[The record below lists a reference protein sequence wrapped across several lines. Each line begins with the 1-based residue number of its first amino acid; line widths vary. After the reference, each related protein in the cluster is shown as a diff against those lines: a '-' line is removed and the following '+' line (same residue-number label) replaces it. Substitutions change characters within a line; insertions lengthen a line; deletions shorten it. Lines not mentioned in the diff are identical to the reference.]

1 MLSKLTPAGCRPHRD
16 LGHAGLARV
25 LPAGNN
31 PAVQSVKDLMSTE
44 SAAAHSASLPQSSQA
59 RRRPRPS
66 RFVRNIV
73 TLIALLHIY
82 VAARLL
88 PALPI
93 GLPGRVLGALALCAS
108 FWLIIAGARARVHQD
123 SGFAANLA
131 WLGSLNGGFFSS
143 LAVLTVV
150 RDLFL
155 GPAVLF
161 ASRGEATALESASA
175 VAVPL
180 LALLATV
187 VGFIDARRRPRV
199 VDVEVPLPG
208 LPPALQGF
216 TIAQIS
222 DVHIGPTIKR
232 DFLRGIVE
240 TVNSLDVDLVAITGD
255 LVDGS
260 VEQLGVHV
268 EPLSRLRARHGAY
281 FVTGNHEYYSGAGA
295 WIAELRRLGLHVL
308 LNEHVVLSHGGAQL
322 VIAGVTDYSAHRF
335 DPAQHSDPQAALAGA
350 PPGLRP
356 RVLLAHQP
364 RTAPAA
370 ADAGFDL
377 QLSGHTH
384 GGQFWPWNLFVRLQQ
399 PFTAGLHRLGELWV
413 YTSRGSGYW
422 GPPKR
427 LGVPSEIARVRLV
440 AARSS

>member
-1 MLSKLTPAGCRPHRD
+1 MP
-16 LGHAGLARV
+16 
-25 LPAGNN
+25 N
-31 PAVQSVKDLMSTE
+31 E
-44 SAAAHSASLPQSSQA
+44 SAAAHSTPLSQRASA
-59 RRRPRPS
+59 RGRRRPS

-73 TLIALLHIY
+73 TLIALLHVY
-82 VAARLL
+82 VGARLL

-93 GLPGRVLGALALCAS
+93 GALGRVLGALALCAS
-108 FWLIIAGARARVHQD
+108 FALIIAGARARRLQN
-123 SGFAANLA
+123 SSLAANLA

-143 LAVLTVV
+143 LAVLTVT
-150 RDLFL
+150 RDVFL
-155 GPAVLF
+155 GPVVFLT
-161 ASRGEATALESASA
+161 SRGEAATLGAASA

-180 LALLATV
+180 LAVLATV

-208 LPPALQGF
+208 LPAALQGF
-216 TIAQIS
+216 TIAQVS

-232 DFLRGIVE
+232 DFLRGIVDI
-240 TVNSLDVDLVAITGD
+240 VNSLDVDLIAITGD

-268 EPLSRLRARHGAY
+268 EPLAGLRARHGAW
-281 FVTGNHEYYSGAGA
+281 FVTGNHEYYSGAAA
-295 WIAELRRLGLHVL
+295 WIAELRRLGVHVL
-308 LNEHVVLSHGGAQL
+308 LNQHVVLSHGGASL
-322 VIAGVTDYSAHRF
+322 LLAGVTDYSAHRF
-335 DPAQHSDPQAALAGA
+335 DPGHRSDPQAALAGA
-350 PPGLRP
+350 PPHLRP

-399 PFTAGLHRLGELWV
+399 PFTAGLDRLGSLWV

-440 AARSS
+440 AAPRS

>member
-1 MLSKLTPAGCRPHRD
+1 
-16 LGHAGLARV
+16 
-25 LPAGNN
+25 
-31 PAVQSVKDLMSTE
+31 MSTE
-44 SAAAHSASLPQSSQA
+44 SAAAHPIPLPRSSPK
-59 RRRPRPS
+59 RRRRRPS
-66 RFVRNIV
+66 RFVRNII

-82 VAARLL
+82 VGVRLL
-88 PALPI
+88 PDLPI
-93 GLPGRVLGALALCAS
+93 EALGRALGALALCAS
-108 FWLIIAGARARVHQD
+108 FALIIAGARARRMQN
-123 SGFAANLA
+123 SSFAAHLA
-131 WLGSLNGGFFSS
+131 WAGSLNGGFFSS
-143 LAVLTVV
+143 LAVLTVT
-150 RDLFL
+150 RDVFL

-161 ASRGEATALESASA
+161 ASHAEATTLESASA
-175 VAVPL
+175 IAVPL
-180 LALLATV
+180 LAVLATV

-208 LPPALQGF
+208 LPPALHGF

-222 DVHIGPTIKR
+222 DVHVGPTIKR
-232 DFLRGIVE
+232 DFLHGIVE
-240 TVNSLDVDLVAITGD
+240 IVNSLRADIVAITGD

-260 VEQLGVHV
+260 VEQLAAHV

-281 FVTGNHEYYSGAGA
+281 FVTGNHEYYSGAAA
-295 WIAELRRLGLHVL
+295 WVAELRRLGLHVL
-308 LNEHVVLSHGGAQL
+308 LNQHVVLSHGDASL
-322 VIAGVTDYSAHRF
+322 LIAGVTDYGAHAF
-335 DPAQHSDPQAALAGA
+335 DPAHRSDPQAALAGA
-350 PPGLRP
+350 PAGLRP

-364 RTAPAA
+364 RTAAAA

-399 PFTAGLHRLGELWV
+399 PFTAGLHQLGDLWV

-440 AARSS
+440 AAPRS

>member
-1 MLSKLTPAGCRPHRD
+1 MPT
-16 LGHAGLARV
+16 
-25 LPAGNN
+25 
-31 PAVQSVKDLMSTE
+31 Q
-44 SAAAHSASLPQSSQA
+44 SAAVHPALAA
-59 RRRPRPS
+59 RTPRQRRPRPS
-66 RFVRNIV
+66 RFIRNIV

-82 VAARLL
+82 VGVRLL

-93 GLPGRVLGALALCAS
+93 TPLGRALGALALCAS
-108 FWLIIAGARARVHQD
+108 FALIILGARARMLQA
-123 SGFAANLA
+123 SSFAANLA
-131 WLGSLNGGFFSS
+131 WMGSLNGGFFSS
-143 LAVLTVV
+143 LAVLTLT

-155 GPAVLF
+155 GPAVFF
-161 ASRGEATALESASA
+161 ASRPEAAALESASA
-175 VAVPL
+175 IAVPL
-180 LALLATV
+180 LAVLATI

-199 VDVEVPLPG
+199 VDVAVPLVG

-222 DVHIGPTIKR
+222 DVHVGPTIKR

-240 TVNSLDVDLVAITGD
+240 TVNSLGVDLVAITGD

-260 VEQLGVHV
+260 VEQLGAQV
-268 EPLSRLRARHGAY
+268 EPLAHLRARHGVY

-308 LNEHVVLSHGGAQL
+308 LNQHVLLTHGGAPL
-322 VIAGVTDYSAHRF
+322 LIAGVTDYSAGRF
-335 DPAQHSDPQAALAGA
+335 DPAHRSDPQAALAGA
-350 PPGLRP
+350 PADLRP
-356 RVLLAHQP
+356 KVLLAHQP
-364 RTAPAA
+364 RTAAAA

-399 PFTAGLHRLGELWV
+399 PFTAGLHRLGTLWV

-440 AARSS
+440 AAPQS

>member
-1 MLSKLTPAGCRPHRD
+1 
-16 LGHAGLARV
+16 
-25 LPAGNN
+25 
-31 PAVQSVKDLMSTE
+31 MSTE
-44 SAAAHSASLPQSSQA
+44 SAAARSSRLPPSGPSG
-59 RRRPRPS
+59 RRRRPS
-66 RFVRNIV
+66 RFIRNV
-73 TLIALLHIY
+73 VVLIALLHIY
-82 VAARLL
+82 VGIRLL

-93 GLPGRVLGALALCAS
+93 APLGRVLGALALCAS
-108 FWLIIAGARARVHQD
+108 FALIITGARARMRLN
-123 SGFAANLA
+123 SSLAANLA
-131 WLGSLNGGFFSS
+131 WLGSLNGGLFSS
-143 LAVLTVV
+143 LAVLTVT

-155 GPAVLF
+155 GPAVLL
-161 ASRGEATALESASA
+161 ASRAEAPFLETASA
-175 VAVPL
+175 VAVPI
-180 LALLATV
+180 LAALATV
-187 VGFIDARRRPRV
+187 VGFIDARRQPRV
-199 VDVEVPLPG
+199 VDIEVPLPG
-208 LPPALQGF
+208 LPAALEGF

-232 DFLRGIVE
+232 DFLRRIVE
-240 TVNSLDVDLVAITGD
+240 IVNSLGVDLVAITGD

-260 VEQLGVHV
+260 VEQLGEHV

-281 FVTGNHEYYSGAGA
+281 FVTGNHEYYSGAA
-295 WIAELRRLGLHVL
+295 DWIRELRRLGLHVL
-308 LNEHVVLSHGGAQL
+308 LNEHRVLSHGNGSLL
-322 VIAGVTDYSAHRF
+322 VAGVTDYSAHRF
-335 DPAQHSDPQAALAGA
+335 DPAHRSDPQAALAGA

-356 RVLLAHQP
+356 RLLLAHQP
-364 RTAPAA
+364 RTAAAA

-440 AARSS
+440 PAPQS

>member
-1 MLSKLTPAGCRPHRD
+1 
-16 LGHAGLARV
+16 
-25 LPAGNN
+25 
-31 PAVQSVKDLMSTE
+31 MSTE
-44 SAAAHSASLPQSSQA
+44 SAAAHPAPTMHSRA
-59 RRRPRPS
+59 RTKRVRPS

-82 VAARLL
+82 VGARLL

-93 GLPGRVLGALALCAS
+93 TLLGRVIGALALCAS
-108 FWLIIAGARARVHQD
+108 FALIIAGARARRTQN
-123 SGFAANLA
+123 SSFAANLA
-131 WLGSLNGGFFSS
+131 WIGSLDGGFFSS
-143 LAVLTVV
+143 LAVLTLM
-150 RDLFL
+150 RDIFL
-155 GPAVLF
+155 GPAVLL
-161 ASRGEATALESASA
+161 ASRGEAATLESASA
-175 VAVPL
+175 IAVPL
-180 LALLATV
+180 LAALATV
-187 VGFIDARRRPRV
+187 IGFIDARRRPRV
-199 VDVEVPLPG
+199 VDVEVPLQG

-232 DFLRGIVE
+232 DFLCGIVDI
-240 TVNSLDVDLVAITGD
+240 VNSLDVDLVAITGD

-260 VEQLGVHV
+260 VAQLATHV
-268 EPLSRLRARHGAY
+268 EPLSRLRARHGTY
-281 FVTGNHEYYSGAGA
+281 FVTGNHEYYSGATA

-308 LNEHVVLSHGGAQL
+308 LNEHVILNHGGAL
-322 VIAGVTDYSAHRF
+322 LLLAGVTDYSAHQF
-335 DPAQHSDPQAALAGA
+335 DPAQRSDPQAALAGA
-350 PPGLRP
+350 SPDLRP

-364 RTAPAA
+364 RTAAAA

-399 PFTAGLHRLGELWV
+399 PFTAGLDRLANLWI

-440 AARSS
+440 AAPRS

>member
-1 MLSKLTPAGCRPHRD
+1 VPPRRQYPI
-16 LGHAGLARV
+16 V
-25 LPAGNN
+25 LP
-31 PAVQSVKDLMSTE
+31 VKTFMTTE
-44 SAAAHSASLPQSSQA
+44 SAAAHSTPLTLPSRI
-59 RRRPRPS
+59 RRKRRPS

-82 VAARLL
+82 VGVRLL

-93 GLPGRVLGALALCAS
+93 APLGRALGALALCAS
-108 FWLIIAGARARVHQD
+108 FAVIIAGARARLMQN
-123 SGFAANLA
+123 SSFAANLA
-131 WLGSLNGGFFSS
+131 WMGSLNGGFFSS

-155 GPAVLF
+155 GPAVFF
-161 ASRGEATALESASA
+161 ASRGEAATLESASA
-175 VAVPL
+175 IAVPL
-180 LALLATV
+180 LAALATI
-187 VGFIDARRRPRV
+187 VGFINARRRPRV
-199 VDVEVPLPG
+199 VDIEVPLPG
-208 LPPALQGF
+208 LPPALHGF

-222 DVHIGPTIKR
+222 DVHVGPTIKR

-240 TVNSLDVDLVAITGD
+240 SVNSLRVDLVAITGD

-281 FVTGNHEYYSGAGA
+281 FVTGNHEYYSGAAA

-308 LNEHVVLSHGGAQL
+308 LNEHVVLAHGGAAL
-322 VIAGVTDYSAHRF
+322 LLAGVTDYSAGSF
-335 DPAQHSDPQAALAGA
+335 DPAHRSDPETALAGA

-364 RTAPAA
+364 RTAAAA

-399 PFTAGLHRLGELWV
+399 PFTAGLHRLGQLWV

-440 AARSS
+440 PAP